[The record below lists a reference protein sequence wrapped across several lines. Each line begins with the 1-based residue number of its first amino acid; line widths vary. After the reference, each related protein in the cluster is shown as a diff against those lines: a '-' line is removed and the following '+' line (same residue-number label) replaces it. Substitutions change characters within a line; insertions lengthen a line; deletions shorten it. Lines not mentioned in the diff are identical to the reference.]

1 MQKNDISK
9 YEYVSFDVFDTLI
22 FRSVATPEDIF
33 IIVQELYI
41 KKTGCT
47 ISSFYRDRIKAER
60 IARSQHIGQDITLD
74 EIYFQLKY
82 KADTLKLL
90 KEIEIYVELENCIP
104 NAPMVEFVNYCRGIG
119 KKIVIT
125 TDMYLPRSFFE
136 QLFNK
141 LGIKADFLFISSEE
155 RETKRSGKL
164 FQILL
169 KKLNVPAAQVL
180 HIGDDDN
187 NDIYQAMNNGIDSLE
202 RWYDWNALQNVV
214 TSSYIENHIDSLSCL
229 YNRIEFDQSAYNIG
243 FSILGP
249 LIYDF
254 CNWLHEERL
263 KQNID
268 KLLFV
273 AREGYLL
280 EKCYKCLYPEE
291 ADVGYIFLNKNLLR
305 LPLTYEQKT
314 LTIYKDSLLQRSVY
328 SWNQIYDTF
337 LIAKDETQ
345 RRLISDRLKISI
357 SSTITREDLYNGIY
371 DDKLNQLIELCT
383 GTMSKQS
390 CFLMNYLVQNGIFD
404 GKIGLV
410 NNSINGNGQLMLESY
425 LHNKGIDANIY
436 GLQFHDSIKCKTN
449 VGNRYSAYFDSIK
462 ISSYQ
467 KSEFD
472 RNCLI
477 FEHLLFEP
485 SGTSLHFFE
494 ENGTVVVAKNKQTR
508 ETLNYPYVDEVQK
521 YTLLFINA
529 YKNHI
534 PLTCS
539 GLGINRLLNFFHYP
553 QVDNAEP
560 ICQLWDEDADGS
572 NKIADSKIALK
583 WNYKIFKNV
592 PKSIIWIEGYLSLKG
607 VKPFWLKLI
616 QLKLKL
622 LYYKTHKKE
631 FVIDLLLKLF

>member
-1 MQKNDISK
+1 M
-9 YEYVSFDVFDTLI
+9 
-22 FRSVATPEDIF
+22 
-33 IIVQELYI
+33 
-41 KKTGCT
+41 
-47 ISSFYRDRIKAER
+47 
-60 IARSQHIGQDITLD
+60 
-74 EIYFQLKY
+74 
-82 KADTLKLL
+82 
-90 KEIEIYVELENCIP
+90 
-104 NAPMVEFVNYCRGIG
+104 
-119 KKIVIT
+119 
-125 TDMYLPRSFFE
+125 
-136 QLFNK
+136 
-141 LGIKADFLFISSEE
+141 
-155 RETKRSGKL
+155 
-164 FQILL
+164 
-169 KKLNVPAAQVL
+169 
-180 HIGDDDN
+180 
-187 NDIYQAMNNGIDSLE
+187 
-202 RWYDWNALQNVV
+202 
-214 TSSYIENHIDSLSCL
+214 
-229 YNRIEFDQSAYNIG
+229 
-243 FSILGP
+243 
-249 LIYDF
+249 
-254 CNWLHEERL
+254 
-263 KQNID
+263 
-268 KLLFV
+268 
-273 AREGYLL
+273 
-280 EKCYKCLYPEE
+280 
-291 ADVGYIFLNKNLLR
+291 
-305 LPLTYEQKT
+305 
-314 LTIYKDSLLQRSVY
+314 
-328 SWNQIYDTF
+328 
-337 LIAKDETQ
+337 
-345 RRLISDRLKISI
+345 KISI
-357 SSTITREDLYNGIY
+357 NSIVTREDLYNGIY

-383 GTMSKQS
+383 GTMAKQS
-390 CFLMNYLVQNGIFD
+390 CFLMKYLVQNGIFD

-449 VGNRYSAYFDSIK
+449 VGNRYSVYFDSIK

-467 KSEFD
+467 KSEFY

-534 PLTCS
+534 PLSCS